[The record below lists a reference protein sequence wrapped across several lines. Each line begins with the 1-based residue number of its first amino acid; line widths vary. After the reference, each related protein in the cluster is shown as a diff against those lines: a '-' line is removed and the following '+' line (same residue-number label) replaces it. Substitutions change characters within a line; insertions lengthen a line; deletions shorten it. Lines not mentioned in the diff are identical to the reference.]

1 VAPVAGE
8 FRAMFGTGLHPPHPR
23 EAGSGAV
30 LLDATGA
37 ELELDG
43 FQHWGTR

>member
-8 FRAMFGTGLHPPHPR
+8 FRAMFGTGLTR
-23 EAGSGAV
+23 VGRVEAGSGAV